1 MRGTHDLKGEEMAL
15 RDIVYAP
22 DPVLRRVCTPVQ
34 SVDAAVQ
41 ALMDDM
47 LETMYAANG
56 IGLAANQ
63 IGETQRV
70 IVIDVGRGEQDSA
83 PVLMANPEIIAT
95 SDELSL
101 YNEGCLSLPELYAD
115 IERPATVQLR
125 YLDRNG
131 ARQTCTA
138 EGILATCVQHEID
151 HLNGVLFVDYLSRV
165 KRDMMMKKLKKSLS
179 RDNES

>member
-1 MRGTHDLKGEEMAL
+1 MAL

-22 DPVLRRVCTPVQ
+22 DPVLRTVCTPVQ
-34 SVDAAVQ
+34 GVDAVVQ

-70 IVIDVGRGEQDSA
+70 IVIDVARGEQD
-83 PVLMANPEIIAT
+83 PTPLLMANPEIIAT
-95 SDELSL
+95 SDEVSL

-131 ARQTCTA
+131 TRQICAA

-165 KRDMMMKKLKKSLS
+165 KRNMMMKKLKKSLS
-179 RDNES
+179 RDSES